1 MIVTN
6 LLGKKHIQLIKEK
19 DMGKGSSRR
28 KEDKQKVNDNWD
40 LIFGK
45 KDKTEEKPA
54 KTEDSTKTK

>member
-1 MIVTN
+1 
-6 LLGKKHIQLIKEK
+6 
-19 DMGKGSSRR
+19 MGKGSARR

-45 KDKTEEKPA
+45 KDKEEKPA